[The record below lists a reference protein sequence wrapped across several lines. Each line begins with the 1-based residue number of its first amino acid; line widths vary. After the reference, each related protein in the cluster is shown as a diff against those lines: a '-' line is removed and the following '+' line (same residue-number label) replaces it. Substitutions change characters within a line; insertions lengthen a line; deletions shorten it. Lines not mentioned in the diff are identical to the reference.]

1 LLADIGT
8 VIKDLGTYGYRRVWG
23 VLRHQGV
30 DDRVHRI
37 SPKRVYRVMRDHN
50 LLLYRHGCRP
60 VDTRKHEGTVAVD
73 QSNTRWCSDGFE
85 IGCDN
90 GEKVRVAF
98 ALDCCDREVMS
109 WVATTKGID
118 ANLVGDLM
126 MQAVEY
132 RFSASQTA
140 PHEVEWLSDNGS
152 CYIASNTRSFAR
164 ALGLKPITTPVQSPQ
179 SNGMAE
185 SFVKTF
191 KRDYV
196 RLASRPDSATVMNGL
211 KTWFEHYN
219 QKHPHSAL
227 KYLSPRMFRERQSI
241 N

>member
-1 LLADIGT
+1 VLLADVGT
-8 VIKDLGTYGYRRVWG
+8 VIKYLGTYGYRRVWG

-30 DDRVHRI
+30 DDRVY
-37 SPKRVYRVMRDHN
+37 RVIRVMRDHN

-60 VDTRKHEGTVAVD
+60 VDTRKHEGTGTVD
-73 QSNTRWCSDGFE
+73 QSNTSWCSDGFE

-98 ALDCCDREVMS
+98 ALDSCDREVMS
-109 WVATTKGID
+109 WVATTKGND
-118 ANLVGDLM
+118 ANLVGDWM

-132 RFSASQTA
+132 RFGASQTA

-164 ALGLKPITTPVQSPQ
+164 ALGLNPIRTPVQSPQ
-179 SNGMAE
+179 SNGMTE

-196 RLASRPDSATVMNGL
+196 RLANRPDSANVMDSL
-211 KTWFEHYN
+211 KVWFEHYN
-219 QKHPHSAL
+219 QKYPHSAL
-227 KYLSPRMFRERQSI
+227 NIFHRGCSVKGGQLT